1 MLESEAA
8 PIQTHDDGPA
18 CNDRCASRQN
28 AAGVGKLATKSIYI
42 LEMSTYI
49 FSVAYKGAL
58 RLQGE

>member
-1 MLESEAA
+1 MTTDPLAMTGVQVA
-8 PIQTHDDGPA
+8 K
-18 CNDRCASRQN
+18 N
-28 AAGVGKLATKSIYI
+28 AAGVGKLATKSVYI